1 MERAPGPSRR
11 WLFGGLTAAAGVGRA
26 RLVRR
31 GPKILPGGPTRLLV
45 IGGSFATGLVPPLR
59 ALAGEQRV
67 PFDAVLA
74 PIGPRPLRTEEW
86 ALRPE
91 IGAKLAT
98 FKPTLVAVVLDV
110 PAAAGAAQQAA
121 ALKGLLAALQAA
133 KAQAVWV
140 GPPVPP
146 AAGVKPRAPSA
157 RYFPTGTALTLPRGP
172 DGVQPTIAGY
182 AGWAGAVWQWLS

>member
-1 MERAPGPSRR
+1 M
-11 WLFGGLTAAAGVGRA
+11 
-26 RLVRR
+26 
-31 GPKILPGGPTRLLV
+31 PGGATRLLV

-59 ALAGEQRV
+59 ALATEQRV

-74 PIGPRPLRTEEW
+74 PSGPRPLRTEEW
-86 ALRPE
+86 ALRTE
-91 IGAKLAT
+91 IVTKLAA
-98 FKPTLVAVVLDV
+98 FKPTLVAVVLDP
-110 PAAAGAAQQAA
+110 PAPDGAARQAA

-133 KAQAVWV
+133 KTPVVWV
-140 GPPVPP
+140 GPPVPL

-172 DGVQPTIAGY
+172 DGVQPTVAGY